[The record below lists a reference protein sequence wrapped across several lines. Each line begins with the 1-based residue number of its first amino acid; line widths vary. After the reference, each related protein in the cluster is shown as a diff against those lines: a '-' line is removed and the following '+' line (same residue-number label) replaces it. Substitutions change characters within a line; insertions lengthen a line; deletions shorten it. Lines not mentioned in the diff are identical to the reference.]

1 MPLGE
6 IAVNRDNA
14 RKPIKKNERVGGTT
28 PYYGASGVVDY
39 VSGYTHDGEFL
50 LVSEDGANLIARTY
64 PIAFAVNGKNW
75 INNHAHVLEF
85 ENLKLQRLVE
95 VYLNSISL
103 ETFISKGAQPKLTK
117 QELSA
122 IKVPVPEGELLD
134 QTVEYLELFDALVN
148 DISQGLPAE
157 IEARRKQYEYYRDK
171 LLTFKEKA
179 A

>member
-6 IAVNRDNA
+6 ITTNRDNM
-14 RKPIKKNERVGGTT
+14 RKPVKKGERVGGAT

-39 VSGYTHDGEFL
+39 VSGYTHDGEYL
-50 LVSEDGANLIARTY
+50 LVSEDGANLLARTY
-64 PIAFAVNGKNW
+64 PIAFAVGGKTW

-85 ENLKLQRLVE
+85 SNPKLQRLVE

-103 ETFISKGAQPKLTK
+103 ESYISKGAQPKLTK
-117 QELSA
+117 QKLSE
-122 IKVPVPEGELLD
+122 IKVPVPSGELLD
-134 QTVEYLELFDALVN
+134 QTVEYLELFESFVN

-171 LLTFKEKA
+171 LLTFKDKA